1 MGDHCRMMLRTY
13 ANLAR
18 PIRSSWVANSRSLST
33 AAPQSVTDAELEEL
47 APPGWRVSKMWRKPK
62 SVTTKHDMHVIFLQ
76 DTPSGKKGEVLWVN
90 KGLARNFY
98 FPRHEAVFATST
110 NLKKYQRRIGRLL
123 IVIKRHEKP
132 DGSPHAPCFRETIMN
147 YLWRNHSID
156 LQESQILL
164 EEPIAKWG
172 EYLVPVDLGLGEVL
186 KLDLVFQSFKTKTK
200 KAKKQ
205 PAADKE

>member
-1 MGDHCRMMLRTY
+1 
-13 ANLAR
+13 
-18 PIRSSWVANSRSLST
+18 
-33 AAPQSVTDAELEEL
+33 
-47 APPGWRVSKMWRKPK
+47 
-62 SVTTKHDMHVIFLQ
+62 
-76 DTPSGKKGEVLWVN
+76 
-90 KGLARNFY
+90 
-98 FPRHEAVFATST
+98 
-110 NLKKYQRRIGRLL
+110 
-123 IVIKRHEKP
+123 
-132 DGSPHAPCFRETIMN
+132 MN

-172 EYLVPVDLGLGEVL
+172 EYLVPVDLGLGEIL

>member
-1 MGDHCRMMLRTY
+1 M
-13 ANLAR
+13 
-18 PIRSSWVANSRSLST
+18 ANSRSLST

-110 NLKKYQRRIGRLL
+110 NLEKYQDLIEVRARYPLIG
-123 IVIKRHEKP
+123 
-132 DGSPHAPCFRETIMN
+132 
-147 YLWRNHSID
+147 
-156 LQESQILL
+156 
-164 EEPIAKWG
+164 
-172 EYLVPVDLGLGEVL
+172 
-186 KLDLVFQSFKTKTK
+186 
-200 KAKKQ
+200 
-205 PAADKE
+205 